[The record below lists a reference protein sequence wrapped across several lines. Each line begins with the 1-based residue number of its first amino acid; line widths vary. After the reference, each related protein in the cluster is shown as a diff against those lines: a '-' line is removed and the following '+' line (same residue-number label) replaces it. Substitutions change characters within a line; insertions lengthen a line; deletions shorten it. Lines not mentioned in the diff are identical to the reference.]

1 MSQADRASVARASPN
16 DGAMPRSSF
25 RALARSLLIGHIA
38 FLTLVDLFA
47 TQAIL
52 PLLTRA
58 YGVAPAAIGLAVNA
72 STLGM
77 AVASLAVA
85 FFSQRLDRRRGIILS
100 LALLA
105 IPTFLLAFAPNL
117 AVFAALRI
125 AQGLC
130 MASAFTLTLAYL
142 GERRSA
148 SDPAGAF
155 AAYVTGSV
163 ASNLLGRLI
172 SAAVAGHFGL
182 ASNFFVF
189 AGLNLAGAVLVY
201 LTIDRVPPMEAEEAQ
216 KRPASHVLATHL
228 SNSGLRAT
236 FAIGFCIL
244 FAFIGIFTYVNFVL
258 VRPPIAIGMM
268 TVGFVYFV
276 FAPSFVTTPLA
287 GKMAGR
293 LGTRPALWS
302 GLGLA
307 AIGLPLILAPRL
319 EPVIAGMILA
329 GVGTFFAQAVAT
341 GFVGRAAAADRGA
354 ASGMYLACY
363 FAGGLAGTAVLGF
376 IFDRFGWP
384 ACVFGIGLALALA
397 AALAPR
403 LVIAGDAAR

>member
-1 MSQADRASVARASPN
+1 MSKAAPRAAVVISPGD
-16 DGAMPRSSF
+16 DGMQRSSF
-25 RALARSLLIGHIA
+25 GALARSLLIGHIA

-58 YGVAPAAIGLAVNA
+58 YGVTPAAMGLAVNA

-85 FFSQRLDRRRGIILS
+85 FFSQRIDRRRGIIIS

-117 AVFAALRI
+117 AVFASLRI

-142 GERRSA
+142 GERCSA
-148 SDPAGAF
+148 HDTAGAF
-155 AAYVTGSV
+155 AAYITGNV
-163 ASNLLGRLI
+163 ASNLFGRLM
-172 SAAVAGHFGL
+172 SAAAADHFGL

-189 AGLNLAGAVLVY
+189 AGLNVAGALLVY
-201 LTIDRVPPMEAEEAQ
+201 MTIDRVPAMEAEEPQ
-216 KRPASHVLATHL
+216 KRPASHVLAMHL
-228 SNSGLRAT
+228 GNSGLRAA
-236 FAIGFCIL
+236 FLIGFCIL

-276 FAPSFVTTPLA
+276 FAPSFLTHSPGGKDGCPVWDKARSVDRPWICSYWLA
-287 GKMAGR
+287 AHAGAEAR
-293 LGTRPALWS
+293 SCDRRDDPGRGWDFLCPSGYYGICRARGGHRSRRRKRHVFGLLFCRGTRRHRSAWL
-302 GLGLA
+302 
-307 AIGLPLILAPRL
+307 
-319 EPVIAGMILA
+319 
-329 GVGTFFAQAVAT
+329 
-341 GFVGRAAAADRGA
+341 
-354 ASGMYLACY
+354 YL
-363 FAGGLAGTAVLGF
+363 
-376 IFDRFGWP
+376 
-384 ACVFGIGLALALA
+384 
-397 AALAPR
+397 
-403 LVIAGDAAR
+403 

>member
-1 MSQADRASVARASPN
+1 MSKAAPRAALVISPGD
-16 DGAMPRSSF
+16 DGMQRFSF
-25 RALARSLLIGHIA
+25 GALARSLLIGHIA

-58 YGVAPAAIGLAVNA
+58 YGVTPAAMGLAVNA

-85 FFSQRLDRRRGIILS
+85 FFSQRIDRRRGIIIS

-117 AVFAALRI
+117 AVFASLRI

-130 MASAFTLTLAYL
+130 MASAFALTLAYL
-142 GERRSA
+142 GERCSA
-148 SDPAGAF
+148 HDTAGAF
-155 AAYVTGSV
+155 AAYITGNV
-163 ASNLLGRLI
+163 ASNLFGRLM
-172 SAAVAGHFGL
+172 SAAAADHFGL

-189 AGLNLAGAVLVY
+189 AGLNVAGALLVY
-201 LTIDRVPPMEAEEAQ
+201 MTIDRVPAMEAEELQ
-216 KRPASHVLATHL
+216 KRPASHVLAMHL
-228 SNSGLRAT
+228 GNSGLRAA
-236 FAIGFCIL
+236 FLIGFCIL

-276 FAPSFVTTPLA
+276 FAPSFLTTPLA
-287 GKMAGR
+287 GKMAAR
-293 LGTRPALWS
+293 FGTRPAVWT
-302 GLGLA
+302 GLGFA
-307 AIGLPLILAPRL
+307 AIGLPLMLAPRL
-319 EPVIAGMILA
+319 EAVIAGMILA
-329 GVGTFFAQAVAT
+329 GVGTFFAQAAIT
-341 GFVGRAAAADRGA
+341 GFIGRAAATDRGA

-363 FAGGLAGTAVLGF
+363 FAGELAGTAVLGF
-376 IFDRFGWP
+376 IFDRFGWTD
-384 ACVFGIGLALALA
+384 CVSGIGAALVA
-397 AALAPR
+397 AALLTSR
-403 LVIAGDAAR
+403 LVIVRAQS